1 MRLPQA
7 AIVKPELA
15 EESRRLGEKMARL
28 RIARGVKQTE
38 AALRAGLS
46 RNTVYRMEKGDP
58 GVAIGQVLRYIDAIA
73 PGVTLAQLV
82 TEADPALVA
91 LKMKEQRQRV
101 RGLSSEQ
108 LREVD
113 F

>member
-1 MRLPQA
+1 MRVPQA

-15 EESRRLGEKMARL
+15 EESRKLGEIIARL

-38 AALRAGLS
+38 AALRASLS
-46 RNTVYRMEKGDP
+46 RNTAYRLEKGDP
-58 GVAIGQVLRYIDAIA
+58 AVAIGQILRYIDAIA
-73 PGVTLAQLV
+73 PGVTLVQLV
-82 TEADPALVA
+82 TEADPALTA

-101 RGLSSEQ
+101 RGLSSDQ
-108 LREVD
+108 QREVD

>member
-1 MRLPQA
+1 MRIQQSA
-7 AIVKPELA
+7 SIKPALA
-15 EESRRLGEKMARL
+15 EEGKQLGDIIARL

-38 AALRAGLS
+38 AALRANIS
-46 RNTVYRMEKGDP
+46 RNTAYRLEKGDP
-58 GVAIGQVLRYIDAIA
+58 AVAIGQILRYIDAIA
-73 PGVTLAQLV
+73 PGITLMQLV
-82 TEADPALVA
+82 AENDPALTA

-101 RGLSSEQ
+101 RGLSNEQ

>member
-1 MRLPQA
+1 M
-7 AIVKPELA
+7 I
-15 EESRRLGEKMARL
+15 ARL
-28 RIARGVKQTE
+28 RIARGVKQME
-38 AALRAGLS
+38 AALRANLS
-46 RNTVYRMEKGDP
+46 RNTAYRLEKGDP
-58 GVAIGQVLRYIDAIA
+58 AIAVGHILRYIDAIA

-82 TEADPALVA
+82 SEADPALTA
-91 LKMKEQRQRV
+91 LNMKERRQRV

>member
-1 MRLPQA
+1 MRVPQA

-15 EESRRLGEKMARL
+15 EESRKLGEMITRL
-28 RIARGVKQTE
+28 RLARGVKQTE
-38 AALRAGLS
+38 AALRASLS
-46 RNTVYRMEKGDP
+46 RNTVYRLEKGDP
-58 GVAIGQVLRYIDAIA
+58 AVAIGQILRYIDAIA
-73 PGVTLAQLV
+73 PGVTLVQLV
-82 TEADPALVA
+82 TEADPALTA